1 MKSCSLQLDL
11 NKLDLLSVAPWTNGL
26 SSHGSQYPGRWLGKR
41 ICSSWADRARPAR
54 VRRSATWP
62 ATSLSVCSQW
72 TLFYFSLLFHS
83 LSYITFSFFWNF
95 FFFCTEG
102 WLSSISAEPP
112 SVIPPRGLG
121 NSQNTR
127 PWLMRSV
134 LARKNL
140 SSNSQTFAAELRVHC
155 SGAGITVPYG
165 IFWSMSDEKSRADL
179 QLMR

>member
-11 NKLDLLSVAPWTNGL
+11 NKLDLLSAAPWTNGL

-54 VRRSATWP
+54 VRRSVTWP

-72 TLFYFSLLFHS
+72 KHFYSSLSFHS
-83 LSYITFSFFWNF
+83 FSYITFSFLFKFFF
-95 FFFCTEG
+95 FFFCVEG

-121 NSQNTR
+121 NSQYTW
-127 PWLMRSV
+127 PWLMRSA

-140 SSNSQTFAAELRVHC
+140 SSNSQTFPAELHVHC
-155 SGAGITVPYG
+155 SGAGITVLYG
-165 IFWSMSDEKSRADL
+165 IFWSTPDEKWRADL
-179 QLMR
+179 